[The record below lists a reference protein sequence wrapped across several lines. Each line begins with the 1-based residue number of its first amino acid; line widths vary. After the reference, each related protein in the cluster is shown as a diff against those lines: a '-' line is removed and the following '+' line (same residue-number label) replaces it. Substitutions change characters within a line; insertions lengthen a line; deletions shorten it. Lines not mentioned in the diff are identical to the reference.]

1 MGFVT
6 CQLLDPCCEF
16 STALPPPSPTG
27 PNTKHSHVFAYESHT
42 RISHTPPRF
51 VFVCSAG
58 PSPSPSSPRTRP
70 MRSSISSQTSAGR
83 WKTTNKPPHNPPPQ
97 APPIC
102 EFSHTSPPDAEFSH
116 THVTPTHSAPPPHTA
131 HQTDSCSHFFH
142 TTLQRTNERT
152 NQLSVFSLTNELT
165 HSPRVSP
172 SLSLRW
178 GSLQWRIRRTTS
190 CGRTSRLRA
199 PRSRS
204 VTTARAT

>member
-16 STALPPPSPTG
+16 STALPPAFSHWS
-27 PNTKHSHVFAYESHT
+27 KHKALPRVCVC
-42 RISHTPPRF
+42 ISHTPPRF
-51 VFVCSAG
+51 GFVCSAG

-83 WKTTNKPPHNPPPQ
+83 WKTTNKPPHKPPPQ
-97 APPIC
+97 APPPIC

-116 THVTPTHSAPPPHTA
+116 THVTPTHSAAPPHTA

-152 NQLSVFSLTNELT
+152 NQLSAFSLTNEPT

-178 GSLQWRIRRTTS
+178 GSLPWRIRRTTS